1 MKKTLLFKSVSEI
14 LSICI
19 FLGGSTVLIG
29 WILDIPVLKSI
40 SPDFVT
46 MKANTAVCF
55 VFIGLSLWL
64 SQTKRH
70 GNGTVRRIARLCA
83 FIVFLTGFLTFW
95 EYMLGRDLG
104 IDQLLFKKSAAAILT
119 SYPGRMAFNSSII
132 FVMIGIALLLCGFE
146 AALFPWLAQLLVIPA
161 GIVALLA
168 FVGYLYGVN
177 PLHIGPKFSTAMA
190 LHTSVL
196 FMMSCIGCIFVR
208 PEQGLMKDISG
219 DNFGSIMIRRILPI
233 IIVIPLVLGWFKIHG
248 EKTGLFSN
256 EFGVSFV
263 AVSNLFIIS
272 LSVYILSAYMN
283 RLDAKRRQSE
293 EELKSSLSLL
303 SASLE
308 STADGILIVDRKGSI
323 ARWNQKFVD
332 MWKIPEEV
340 ISSHDDEK
348 AINYVLAQLAAPEQF
363 VAKVKK
369 LYEQPE
375 ESSIDQIEFL
385 DGRVFDRYSQ
395 PQKIGDDI
403 VGRVWSFR
411 DITERK
417 KAERHQTEILEQ
429 LEQTNRHLQQ
439 EVAQRTRA
447 EKSLEILNANLE
459 STVTQLSRTNKQ
471 LADFAHLTAHDLKT
485 PLRGI
490 GTLAQWLYTDY
501 YDKFDDNG
509 RRQINLLVKRV
520 KRMDNIINAIL
531 QYSTITKNKTKEC
544 KVDLNVLTKE
554 VINRIRPPE
563 NIKITINKTLPI
575 LICEEEHLWQVFLN
589 LISNAVKFS
598 DKPQT
603 SIIIDVE
610 DEKYFWKFSVAD
622 NGPGLEPQYFDK
634 IFQLFQMLNNHD
646 DVESEG
652 VGLTL
657 TKKIVELYDGKIWL
671 TSKVGVGSTFFF
683 TLPKQMTAVSKSPQP
698 A

>member
-1 MKKTLLFKSVSEI
+1 MSV
-14 LSICI
+14 CI
-19 FLGGSTVLIG
+19 FLAGSIVSIG

-40 SPDFVT
+40 SPDFAA
-46 MKANTAVCF
+46 MKANTAFCF
-55 VFIGLSLWL
+55 VFIGVSLWL

-70 GNGTVRRIARLCA
+70 GNRTARGIARLCA

-95 EYMLGRDLG
+95 EYMLGWDFG
-104 IDQLLFKKSAAAILT
+104 IDQLLFKKSATDILT

-146 AALFPWLAQLLVIPA
+146 TTLFAWLAQLLVIPA
-161 GIVALLA
+161 GIIALLS
-168 FVGYLYGVN
+168 FVGYLYGAS
-177 PLHIGPKFSTAMA
+177 PLYIGAKFNTAMA
-190 LHTSVL
+190 LYSSVL
-196 FMMSCIGCIFVR
+196 FIMSCTGCIFVR
-208 PEQGLMKDISG
+208 PEQGLMKNVNG
-219 DNFGSIMIRRILPI
+219 DNFGSIMMRRILPI
-233 IIVIPLVLGWFKIHG
+233 TIVIPLVLGWFKIHG

-263 AVSNLFIIS
+263 AVSNLFIVS
-272 LSVYILSAYMN
+272 LFVYILSVYMN
-283 RLDAKRRQSE
+283 RLDAKRRQTL

-308 STADGILIVDRKGSI
+308 STADGILIVDRKGKI
-323 ARWNQKFVD
+323 ARWNQKFID
-332 MWKIPEEV
+332 MWKIPEEI
-340 ISSHDDEK
+340 ISTHDDEK
-348 AINYVLAQLAAPEQF
+348 TINYVLAQLAAPEQF

-375 ESSIDQIEFL
+375 ESSFDQIEFL

-395 PQKIGDDI
+395 PQRIGDDI
-403 VGRVWSFR
+403 AGRVWSFR

-417 KAERHQTEILEQ
+417 KAEQHQTETLEQ
-429 LEQTNRHLQQ
+429 LEKTNRRLQQ
-439 EVAQRTRA
+439 ENEQRLRA

-471 LADFAHLTAHDLKT
+471 LGEFAHLTAHDLKT

-509 RRQINLLVKRV
+509 RQQIDLLVKRV

-531 QYSTITKNKTKEC
+531 QYSTITKNKTKER

-554 VINRIRPPE
+554 IISRINPPE
-563 NIKITINKTLPI
+563 NIKITINKTLPV

-598 DKPQT
+598 DKPQG
-603 SIIIDVE
+603 SIAIDVE

-622 NGPGLEPQYFDK
+622 NGPGIEPRHFDR
-634 IFQLFQMLNNHD
+634 IFQLFQMLDDRD

-657 TKKIVELYDGKIWL
+657 AKKIVELYDGKIWL
-671 TSKVGVGSTFFF
+671 TSKPGEGSTFFF
-683 TLPKQMTAVSKSPQP
+683 TLPKQMTATAQNSTSTISHS
-698 A
+698 